1 MNTKLM
7 MNTFWKLILCSIIF
21 LIGLLASDRLL
32 EKTGFVPSVLPAG
45 IAAISIT
52 LWFLAASML
61 LALALSFVASRLRV
75 NWLARWVILTEVVW
89 VFACAVMV
97 VVSIF
102 FMPTGLVPALVRS
115 FLSLLNFL
123 LPVLLF
129 SGAVVIMFPPA
140 RPAAKIGIPRYRR
153 GSAVACDFG

>member
-1 MNTKLM
+1 
-7 MNTFWKLILCSIIF
+7 
-21 LIGLLASDRLL
+21 
-32 EKTGFVPSVLPAG
+32 
-45 IAAISIT
+45 
-52 LWFLAASML
+52 
-61 LALALSFVASRLRV
+61 
-75 NWLARWVILTEVVW
+75 
-89 VFACAVMV
+89 
-97 VVSIF
+97 
-102 FMPTGLVPALVRS
+102 LVPALVRS

>member
-52 LWFLAASML
+52 LWYLAASML

-89 VFACAVMV
+89 VFAGAVMV

-129 SGAVVIMFPPA
+129 SGAVVITFPPA